1 LIHKYWRSTEP
12 RCPLISNTDKL
23 GRQHS
28 ETLIARLRYA
38 DPLRA
43 AGVPFRVIAARLGMS
58 LGSVQK
64 SVRRSAAMRAK
75 LSARDAG

>member
-12 RCPLISNTDKL
+12 RCPLISNIDKL

-28 ETLIARLRYA
+28 VTLIARLRYA
-38 DPLRA
+38 GPLRA

-58 LGSVQK
+58 LGFGAEVC
-64 SVRRSAAMRAK
+64 AP
-75 LSARDAG
+75 